1 MTTNRTTTSKERL
14 VIGFAAIVISLG
26 GLDYFVQSF
35 ERGDAGALAE
45 RQTVLAEKADRARE
59 YRQLHEGRMQVATST
74 GIFVPGVMTN

>member
-35 ERGDAGALAE
+35 ERGDAGALA
-45 RQTVLAEKADRARE
+45 
-59 YRQLHEGRMQVATST
+59 
-74 GIFVPGVMTN
+74 